1 MNVDLLK
8 QLFPL
13 PAPAELHL
21 EAQRDEPFPCFGRFT
36 GSQARPV
43 LVEAIRCQADA
54 DIIEASYYQII
65 AEAVQEGVEDATV
78 SLSSFEEVARRMAV
92 CVTPLGHGLVLA

>member
-13 PAPAELHL
+13 PSPQELQT
-21 EAQRDEPFPCFGRFT
+21 EVQRLEPFPCFGRFS

-43 LVEAIRCQADA
+43 LVEAIRCGADA

-65 AEAVQEGVEDATV
+65 VEAVQEGVEDSTV

-92 CVTPLGHGLVLA
+92 CVTPLGHGLVAV

>member
-13 PAPAELHL
+13 PSPQELQAEV
-21 EAQRDEPFPCFGRFT
+21 QRPEPFPCFGRFT

-43 LVEAIRCQADA
+43 LVEAIRCGADA
-54 DIIEASYYQII
+54 DIVEDSYYQLI
-65 AEAVQEGVEDATV
+65 AEAVQEGVEDSIVALT
-78 SLSSFEEVARRMAV
+78 SFDDVARRMAV
-92 CVTPLGHGLVLA
+92 CVTPLGHGLVIA